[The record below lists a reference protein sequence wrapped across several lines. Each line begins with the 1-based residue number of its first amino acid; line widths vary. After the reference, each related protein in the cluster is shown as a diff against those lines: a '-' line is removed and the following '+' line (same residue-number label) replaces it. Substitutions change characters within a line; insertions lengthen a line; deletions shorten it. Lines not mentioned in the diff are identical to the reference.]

1 MFNFEQT
8 SEKKSDN
15 LDLSEISQNLE
26 DLEFYPAYLSCITIL
41 IEFLESKI
49 TLTTEAHILLGTKS
63 Q

>member
-41 IEFLESKI
+41 IECLEFRI
-49 TLTTEAHILLGTKS
+49 IHNGVAQFFLGTKS